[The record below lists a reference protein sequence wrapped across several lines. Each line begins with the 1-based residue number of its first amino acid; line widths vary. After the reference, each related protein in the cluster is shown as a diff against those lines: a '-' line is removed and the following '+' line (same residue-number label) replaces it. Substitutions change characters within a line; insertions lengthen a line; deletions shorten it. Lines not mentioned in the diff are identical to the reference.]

1 MKMNSRKA
9 VVPVLVFLSVLAIA
23 ITHGPAWSQ
32 EDASSPSADQEVG
45 TQSEAATAEAPQ
57 LTEIERVMRLERD
70 LEADQKRLEEIKA
83 DLAAREDLVTE
94 LSEDI
99 KEAEVDLAAK
109 KEQLAEMGG
118 AEASAEAAA
127 LAGEINSLEELIQ
140 VATTQS
146 DITFQGAKTLQG
158 QIQALEQKIAS
169 MERAYQE
176 SVGPSVKEMEAEPE
190 PEVASPP
197 PQPSEA
203 PGLTP
208 TQILLPGTG
217 TSPGTEPETPAVAQP
232 ETAEQ
237 LEARRQAEKAEEAAR
252 EAAAAVVNFVERKAA
267 LENQIEME
275 EQLLQTAR
283 KSRDNLDQALD
294 SVQAELERLIAED
307 ASTDQLQGARN
318 NIEGVEDLQRA
329 NREEIDQ
336 RRDYLDSLR
345 ERLDNLHEEQLLIQQ
360 EAEAKK
366 LEAQEARKRSIWLES
381 PLHPRNLWNW
391 ISTRGPRMLL
401 VVVVAWLLLA
411 LVRRSA
417 RPLAKTVVGHHEAR
431 ARGANRADTLALSVR
446 SAASLFIV
454 VGAVLLVFQEAGV
467 DIKTVLGGAAI
478 LGVALAFGAQN
489 LMRDYFTG
497 FMILLEDQFELGD
510 LITIGAITGTV
521 ERVNMRTT
529 MLRDLEGRMH
539 FIPNGEIKAVTNRTY
554 VWGRAVLELPIA
566 FSEDVDRVMDVI
578 LDEAQAF
585 RDDPEVGDWVTD
597 EPVMLG
603 VDKFT
608 EYGVVIKFMVQTLP
622 DKIFPTRRELLR
634 RIKKRFDEEGIQI
647 SAPHRVLIH
656 EQGEDFQS

>member
-1 MKMNSRKA
+1 MRPDLRMNLDCLRI
-9 VVPVLVFLSVLAIA
+9 LLLGLGLSSSSLWA
-23 ITHGPAWSQ
+23 Q
-32 EDASSPSADQEVG
+32 EAADPDAAGSDPSAVE
-45 TQSEAATAEAPQ
+45 TEASEEAPE

-70 LEADQKRLEEIKA
+70 LEADKKRLEEIKA
-83 DLAAREDLVTE
+83 DLAAREDLVDE

-99 KEAEVDLAAK
+99 KEAQVDLAAK

-118 AEASAEAAA
+118 ADASAEAAA
-127 LAGEINSLEELIQ
+127 LAGEIQSLEELIQ

-146 DITFQGAKTLQG
+146 DITFQSARTLQG
-158 QIQALEQKIAS
+158 QIQALEQKIAN

-176 SVGPSVKEMEAEPE
+176 SVGPSVKEMETKPE
-190 PEVASPP
+190 PEAASPP

-237 LEARRQAEKAEEAAR
+237 LEARREAEKAEEAAR
-252 EAAAAVVNFVERKAA
+252 QAAAAVVNFVERKAA

-307 ASTDQLQGARN
+307 ASTDQLQRARN

-345 ERLDNLHEEQLLIQQ
+345 ERLENLHEEQILIQQ
-360 EAEAKK
+360 EAEARR
-366 LEAQEARKRSIWLES
+366 LDAAEARKKSIWLES
-381 PLHPRNLWNW
+381 PLHPTNLWRW
-391 ISTRGPRMLL
+391 ASTRGPRMLL
-401 VVVVAWLLLA
+401 VVVVAWILLA
-411 LVRRSA
+411 LVRWSA
-417 RPLAKTVVGHHEAR
+417 RRVARTVVRSPGKER
-431 ARGANRADTLALSVR
+431 SRGANRADTLALSFR
-446 SAASLFIV
+446 SALSLFIMV
-454 VGAVLLVFQEAGV
+454 AAVLLVFQEAGV

-497 FMILLEDQFELGD
+497 FMILLEDQYELGD
-510 LITIGAITGTV
+510 LITVGAITGRV

-529 MLRDLEGRMH
+529 MLRDIEGRVH
-539 FIPNGEIKAVTNRTY
+539 FIPNGEIKSVTNRTY

-566 FSEDVDRVMDVI
+566 FSEDVDRVMEVI
-578 LDEAQAF
+578 LDEARAF
-585 RDDPEVGDWVTD
+585 REDEEKGEWVTD

-634 RIKKRFDEEGIQI
+634 RIKKRFDSEGIKI
-647 SAPHRVLIH
+647 SVPHRLLVQ
-656 EQGEDFQS
+656 ETGDDVQP